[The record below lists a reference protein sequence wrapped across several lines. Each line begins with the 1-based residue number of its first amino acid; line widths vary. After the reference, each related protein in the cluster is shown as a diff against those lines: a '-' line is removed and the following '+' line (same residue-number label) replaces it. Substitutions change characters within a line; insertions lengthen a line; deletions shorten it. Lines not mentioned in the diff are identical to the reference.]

1 MKAFLMQHVLIANR
15 GEIAIRIARAAA
27 EAGYETTAVH
37 AEDDA
42 NSLHLRQCDHVV
54 ALPGTGPAAYLDIEA
69 VLAAASRSGADAIH
83 PGYGFLS
90 ENAAFGQT
98 VTDAGLVFIGPSPEA
113 LRVFGDKAE
122 ARALAESC
130 QYWQQNRPRCW
141 RKNPPVADDMTRA
154 PIGALVIFGLDAGSA
169 FSLRPALRQAVGF
182 AVHLQDVDVVGQAV
196 EERAGEAFLAEG
208 SGPLV
213 ERQVGCNDGGAALIA
228 LTD

>member
-1 MKAFLMQHVLIANR
+1 MTFAIGSSRYQAMAAGLMETPAINQVDGDIHGR
-15 GEIAIRIARAAA
+15 GEECRVSHAKADKRNSCAPIVASMAPAIPCNGIRIQ
-27 EAGYETTAVH
+27 YPT
-37 AEDDA
+37 
-42 NSLHLRQCDHVV
+42 
-54 ALPGTGPAAYLDIEA
+54 
-69 VLAAASRSGADAIH
+69 
-83 PGYGFLS
+83 
-90 ENAAFGQT
+90 
-98 VTDAGLVFIGPSPEA
+98 
-113 LRVFGDKAE
+113 
-122 ARALAESC
+122 C

-169 FSLRPALRQAVGF
+169 FSLRSALRQAVGF